1 MGNSNS
7 CWVGDPDAPP
17 PPNCGQGNPPPPPPA
32 TANQAIQGGQ
42 RSTNTFDTAL
52 QRNPQMGLSP
62 LHM

>member
-1 MGNSNS
+1 MGNT
-7 CWVGDPDAPP
+7 CFIGDPDAPP
-17 PPNCGQGNPPPPPPA
+17 PPNCGATPPPPPVA

-42 RSTNTFDTAL
+42 RSTNTFDTSL